1 MAIGIAPQQTLKT
14 PISCRG
20 IGLHSGAR
28 VSMTLLPA
36 EPDTGIL
43 FRRTDAAYNGRELK
57 ADWRNAVESALCTT
71 LTDGEGFSI
80 ATIEHLMA
88 AFAGAGIDNAVV
100 ELDGPEVPIMD
111 GSASPFLFL
120 IECAGIFQQE
130 VARRAIKILK
140 PVTVSEGGKSASLL
154 PDSGFSMSFE
164 IDFASSAIK
173 HQDISLTVD
182 PESFKSDL
190 SRARTFGFLQ
200 DLERMRAAGL
210 ARGGSLANA
219 VVVNGD
225 KVLNE
230 EGLRYTDEFVRHK
243 ALDAV
248 GDLYLAG
255 APIIG
260 HFRGSRSGHA
270 FNRRLLEALFAD
282 PSAWCMTTMLS
293 DAGEELDLWQ
303 APAHLATA

>member
-1 MAIGIAPQQTLKT
+1 M
-14 PISCRG
+14 
-20 IGLHSGAR
+20 
-28 VSMTLLPA
+28 
-36 EPDTGIL
+36 
-43 FRRTDAAYNGRELK
+43 
-57 ADWRNAVESALCTT
+57 
-71 LTDGEGFSI
+71 
-80 ATIEHLMA
+80 
-88 AFAGAGIDNAVV
+88 
-100 ELDGPEVPIMD
+100 
-111 GSASPFLFL
+111 
-120 IECAGIFQQE
+120 
-130 VARRAIKILK
+130 
-140 PVTVSEGGKSASLL
+140 
-154 PDSGFSMSFE
+154 
-164 IDFASSAIK
+164 
-173 HQDISLTVD
+173 
-182 PESFKSDL
+182 
-190 SRARTFGFLQ
+190 
-200 DLERMRAAGL
+200 